1 MYDIPKLSKEESEL
15 LEDPLNNSMVFNTL
29 KNMKNDKRPD
39 LMALLAIFKNSFG
52 EI

>member
-1 MYDIPKLSKEESEL
+1 MYDIPKLSKEEPEL